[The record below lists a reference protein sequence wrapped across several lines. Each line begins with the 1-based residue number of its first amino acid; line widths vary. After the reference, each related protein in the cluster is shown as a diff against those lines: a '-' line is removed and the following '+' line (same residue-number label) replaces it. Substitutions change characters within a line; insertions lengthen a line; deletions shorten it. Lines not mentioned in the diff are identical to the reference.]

1 MGFLTVADI
10 KRQLNM
16 TGATDD
22 SELSV
27 YAAAASEIVEQW
39 CGPMTLQTIIGE
51 LVYGTGS
58 GFVLRN
64 VPVITF
70 TGITYSGPDRKSVV

>member
-39 CGPMTLQTIIGE
+39 CGPMTLQTMPA
-51 LVYGTGS
+51 V
-58 GFVLRN
+58 
-64 VPVITF
+64 
-70 TGITYSGPDRKSVV
+70 